1 MIHLQISRLRSPR
14 LRWAG
19 LGLGVAALTSV
30 AIFTAEVEARPDRFK
45 CTIGEHA
52 FLSDTG
58 GLRRLSESSIVG
70 ERFAI
75 DRRSGNIDGGPF
87 DTVSNGMV
95 PKIIEPG
102 TSEQSF
108 KLLMTSNVAV
118 AHTSVHY
125 LEVREA
131 QSGPRKLFVGTRGTE
146 IVNGVCE

>member
-1 MIHLQISRLRSPR
+1 MIHLPLTRLRALP

-19 LGLGVAALTSV
+19 LALGVAALSSV
-30 AIFTAEVEARPDRFK
+30 VIFSAEVEARPDRFK

-52 FLSDTG
+52 FLSDSG

-75 DRRSGNIDGGPF
+75 DRRSGAVDGGPF
-87 DTVSNGMV
+87 DTASNGMV

-102 TSEQSF
+102 TAEQTF
-108 KLLMTSNVAV
+108 KLLMTSNVAL

-125 LEVREA
+125 LEIREA
-131 QSGPRKLFVGTRGTE
+131 QTGPRKLFVGTRGTE